1 MEAPFIDLHTHHEAA
16 PSAEA
21 WQLISRSL
29 SEGLPPA
36 PPPHSAYSLGI
47 HPWQIDTLGEEPLPQ
62 LEQALSQGHF
72 LALGEAGLDKRC
84 GTDYTRQ
91 QQLLRGEI
99 ELSERLQLP
108 LILHLVKGTAELL
121 ALRRE
126 LRPHMPW
133 IVHGFRG
140 KATEAAQLLGQ
151 GLYLCFGRY
160 YHPESLALAHRAG
173 AAFLETDEA
182 PLPIEDIYTEAANT
196 LDLPLPELRH
206 QLYERC
212 QRLLALP
219 PAPAVSLAATL

>member
-1 MEAPFIDLHTHHEAA
+1 MEAPFIDLHTHREAA

-36 PPPHSAYSLGI
+36 PPPRSTYSLGI
-47 HPWQIDTLGEEPLPQ
+47 HPWYIDTLGEDALLQ
-62 LEQALSQGHF
+62 LEQALGQSPF
-72 LALGEAGLDKRC
+72 LAHGEAGLDKRC
-84 GTDYTRQ
+84 GTDYNRQ

-133 IVHGFRG
+133 VIHGFRG

-151 GLYLCFGRY
+151 GLYLSFGRY
-160 YHPESLALAHRAG
+160 YHPESLALAYQEG
-173 AAFLETDEA
+173 VAFLETDDA
-182 PLPIEDIYTEAANT
+182 PLPIEDIYTEAAST
-196 LDLPLPELRH
+196 LGLPLPELRH

-212 QRLLALP
+212 QRLLALLQRP
-219 PAPAVSLAATL
+219 Q

>member
-16 PSAEA
+16 PSTEA
-21 WQLISRSL
+21 WQRISRSL

-36 PPPHSAYSLGI
+36 PPPRSAYSLGI
-47 HPWQIDTLGEEPLPQ
+47 HPWYIDALGEESLPQ
-62 LEQALSQGHF
+62 LEQALSPGHF

-84 GTDYTRQ
+84 GTDYSRQ

-99 ELSERLQLP
+99 ELSERLQLS

-140 KATEAAQLLGQ
+140 KSTEAAQLLGQ
-151 GLYLCFGRY
+151 GLYLSFGRY
-160 YHPESLALAHRAG
+160 YHPESLPRDRRG
-173 AAFLETDEA
+173 T
-182 PLPIEDIYTEAANT
+182 
-196 LDLPLPELRH
+196 
-206 QLYERC
+206 
-212 QRLLALP
+212 P
-219 PAPAVSLAATL
+219 PDRGHLH

>member
-29 SEGLPPA
+29 SQGLPPA
-36 PPPHSAYSLGI
+36 PPPRSAYSLGM
-47 HPWQIDTLGEEPLPQ
+47 HPWYIDTLGEDALLQ
-62 LEQALSQGHF
+62 LEQALCQGPF

-84 GTDYTRQ
+84 GTDYSRQ

-99 ELSERLQLP
+99 ELSER

-133 IVHGFRG
+133 VIHGFRG

-151 GLYLCFGRY
+151 GLYLSFGRY
-160 YHPESLALAHRAG
+160 YHPESLALAHRADT
-173 AAFLETDEA
+173 AFLETDDA
-182 PLPIEDIYTEAANT
+182 PLPIEGIYAEAAST
-196 LDLPLPELRH
+196 LALPLPELRH

-219 PAPAVSLAATL
+219 PAPTVSLAATL

>member
-1 MEAPFIDLHTHHEAA
+1 MEAPYIDLHTHHEAA

-29 SEGLPPA
+29 SQGLPPA
-36 PPPHSAYSLGI
+36 PPPCSAYSLGI
-47 HPWQIDTLGEEPLPQ
+47 HPWQIDSLGEDALLQ
-62 LEQALSQGHF
+62 LEQALCQAHC

-84 GTDYTRQ
+84 GTDYSRQ
-91 QQLLRGEI
+91 QQFLRGQI

-108 LILHLVKGTAELL
+108 LILHLVKGTSELL

-133 IVHGFRG
+133 VIHGFRG

-151 GLYLCFGRY
+151 GLYLSFGRY
-160 YHPESLALAHRAG
+160 YHPESLALAHHAG
-173 AAFLETDEA
+173 AAFLETDDA
-182 PLPIEDIYTEAANT
+182 PLPIEDIYTEAASA
-196 LDLPLPELRH
+196 LGLPLPELRL

-212 QRLLALP
+212 QSLLTLP
-219 PAPAVSLAATL
+219 PGK